1 MRHIIA
7 AVRRVLS
14 EPAQLTEVHFHNGPH
29 SVPAPCYD
37 ERCISPR
44 L

>member
-7 AVRRVLS
+7 AVRRVLG
-14 EPAQLTEVHFHNGPH
+14 EGAPTAVHFHNGPH
-29 SVPAPCYD
+29 GKPAPCYD
-37 ERCISPR
+37 EHCINPR